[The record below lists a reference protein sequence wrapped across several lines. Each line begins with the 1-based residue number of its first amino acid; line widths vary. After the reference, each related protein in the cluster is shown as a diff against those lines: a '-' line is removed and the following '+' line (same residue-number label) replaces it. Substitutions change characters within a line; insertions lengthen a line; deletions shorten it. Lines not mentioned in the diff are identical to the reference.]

1 MEATRRT
8 RSAIAIGVAFLVVGL
23 AYLFLA
29 DPLGYEIEWAGV
41 TMLVALGAAMG
52 LMANVLVAG
61 SPRD

>member
-1 MEATRRT
+1 MHAVRRS
-8 RSAIAIGVAFLVVGL
+8 RNAVAIGITFLIVGL

-29 DPLGYEIEWAGV
+29 DPLGYRIEWAGV

-52 LMANVLVAG
+52 LMAYVLVAG